1 MGLPHTSVLQSGH
14 GRRQI
19 RQDPASGRSLELRA
33 RLDTD
38 RLRRCSKRGASCTS
52 TGSTSM
58 TWSTGSG
65 MLAKVVLAG
74 NSEDCT
80 GNVLHRSLG
89 VGAGTACT
97 GEDGVGVAPTGSGSG
112 CTAAEKETVWAG
124 LGEAATGEGLG
135 GVTGAVA
142 AATGGVLEVV
152 PGGGPL
158 PLAILGVGCKGTK
171 RGCADL
177 WGTTGT

>member
-1 MGLPHTSVLQSGH
+1 
-14 GRRQI
+14 
-19 RQDPASGRSLELRA
+19 
-33 RLDTD
+33 
-38 RLRRCSKRGASCTS
+38 
-52 TGSTSM
+52 M

-97 GEDGVGVAPTGSGSG
+97 GEDGAGVAPTGSGSG
-112 CTAAEKETVWAG
+112 CTAAEKEAVLAG
-124 LGEAATGEGLG
+124 LGEGATGEGLG

-171 RGCADL
+171 RGCAGL
-177 WGTTGT
+177 WGTTGTEADAAAAEAGVVGASGTRACVLQAGPDGTAG